1 MPHPGVAPPTD
12 APPAAGD
19 QIAIDAET
27 LRVLKHV
34 RGAHMTFATS
44 VVFSPDEQF
53 IISGSSDASAVL
65 TRIARPP
72 SGGGGTLGLLLLLL
86 ALAVALA
93 ALLLGLLLQYAAA
106 QPEEARALVA
116 PLAPALQRLA
126 AAQWL
131 PPAAQE
137 ALRPLI

>member
-1 MPHPGVAPPTD
+1 
-12 APPAAGD
+12 
-19 QIAIDAET
+19 
-27 LRVLKHV
+27 
-34 RGAHMTFATS
+34 MTFATS

-106 QPEEARALVA
+106 QPEEARALVT